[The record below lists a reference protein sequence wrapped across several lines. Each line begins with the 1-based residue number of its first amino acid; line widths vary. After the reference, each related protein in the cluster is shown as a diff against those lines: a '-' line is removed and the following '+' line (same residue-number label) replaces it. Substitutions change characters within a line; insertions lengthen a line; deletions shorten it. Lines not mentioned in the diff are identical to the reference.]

1 MYKDILQS
9 IDGIEFYAIG
19 AMVLFI
25 LFFVGMIIWVIRV
38 DKNYIKK
45 MSELPLKEDKSE
57 NLNGLMNF
65 KNIQGGA
72 NEF

>member
-9 IDGIEFYAIG
+9 ISGIEFYAIG

-25 LFFVGMIIWVIRV
+25 LFFIGMIIWVVRV

-57 NLNGLMNF
+57 KNGLMNF
-65 KNIQGGA
+65 KNLQGGA
-72 NEF
+72 NELL

>member
-25 LFFVGMIIWVIRV
+25 LFFIGMIIWVIRV
-38 DKNYIKK
+38 DKNYIKR
-45 MSELPLKEDKSE
+45 MSELPLKEDKPGK
-57 NLNGLMNF
+57 NGLMNF
-65 KNIQGGA
+65 KNLQGGP
-72 NEF
+72 NEL

>member
-25 LFFVGMIIWVIRV
+25 LFFIGMIIWVVRV

-45 MSELPLKEDKSE
+45 MSELPLKEDKPE
-57 NLNGLMNF
+57 KNGLMNF
-65 KNIQGGA
+65 KNLQGGP
-72 NEF
+72 NEL